1 MRVVGVL
8 PGVAFVTGAA
18 TGVACGH
25 APSLAFLGVAF
36 LIAGWL
42 AFHRRATVLTF
53 GAVLVGFGAAGMAL
67 AAEARHAALAT
78 PLRAVLD
85 QTPGGFALDRAGAG
99 LRHDPMRVRGVLLD
113 DAARGPEVTTLRARV
128 VALWREGTWVPVDG
142 GVAFSVGGQA
152 AAASVERWRAGRTV
166 EMSATFRRPAVY
178 LNEGVPD
185 VERRLALDG
194 TTLFGS
200 VKSALLVEVRQQGS
214 VLAEAAADVR
224 AYVRRSVHA
233 RVGLYDAVTEAVVTA
248 ILIGDRSALPDDTRE
263 RLQRAGTYHI
273 IAISGGN
280 IAILAGLTLGLL
292 LICGVTGRP
301 AALLTIVVLIA
312 YAQIVTTGA
321 SVWRATVMAAVY
333 LAARVLDHRT
343 PPWQAMACAAVV
355 IVAAHPLDVRDAGF
369 LLTFGAAAAL
379 IEGARRVGAG
389 APGAGPRRWLLASL
403 AASAAVELAL
413 LPISAATFS
422 RVTAAGLVL
431 NLGAV
436 PLMVV
441 VQASGMA
448 VTLFDRIETIAA
460 PAGWVGHW
468 ATAALLESARLVDV
482 APWLSVRVP
491 PPHMALIACYYVSLV
506 ASLMTRS
513 RGRVAAIAVCAASA
527 VAIVTGQ
534 PASWLRT
541 AGEAPHLRLIAFDV
555 GQGDSTLL
563 QFPDRSTLL
572 VDASG
577 TPFGSTAFDI
587 GERVLAPALWSRGLR
602 RLDGLVITHGDPDHI
617 GGASAVLD
625 DFQPGRVWQG
635 VPVPGHA
642 ALDAFLDRAMAAG
655 TPIDERRRGD
665 TLRFGEVDV
674 RVLHPPAPDWERP
687 RVRNDDSIVLDVR
700 YRDVSILLMG
710 DVGAA
715 VEREIIPLL
724 RPAPIRILKAG
735 HHGSRTSTSQEFLDA
750 LRPQI
755 AIISCGRGNTFGH
768 PAPDVLQRLEAI
780 GADVYRT
787 DRDGQIALEVEKDSV
802 RVKTYDGRET
812 HYLRSKP

>member
-343 PPWQAMACAAVV
+343 PPWQAMACAAVA

-369 LLTFGAAAAL
+369 VLTFGAAAAL
-379 IEGARRVGAG
+379 IEGARRVAAG
-389 APGAGPRRWLLASL
+389 APGSGASRWLLASL
-403 AASAAVELAL
+403 AASAAAELAL

-422 RVTAAGLVL
+422 RVTAAGLLL

-441 VQASGMA
+441 VQVSGMVVA
-448 VTLFDRIETIAA
+448 VFDRIDTIAA
-460 PAGWVGHW
+460 PAGWVAHW
-468 ATAALLESARLVDV
+468 ATAALLESARLVEI

-491 PPHMALIACYYVSLV
+491 PPHIALMACYYGSLA
-506 ASLMTRS
+506 ASLLA
-513 RGRVAAIAVCAASA
+513 RGPRRIAAIAVLTASA
-527 VAIVTGQ
+527 AAIVTGQ

-541 AGEAPHLRLIAFDV
+541 AREPARLRLVAFDV

-563 QFPDRSTLL
+563 QFPNRSTLL
-572 VDASG
+572 VDAGG

-587 GERVLAPALWSRGLR
+587 GARVLAPALWARGLR
-602 RLDGLVITHGDPDHI
+602 RLDRVVLTHGDPDHI
-617 GGASAVLD
+617 GGAAAVFGDFEPGAVWHGIPVPAYPGLAAVLD
-625 DFQPGRVWQG
+625 RATATGARVE
-635 VPVPGHA
+635 
-642 ALDAFLDRAMAAG
+642 
-655 TPIDERRRGD
+655 ERRRGD
-665 TLRFGEVDV
+665 LLRFGEVEV
-674 RVLHPPAPDWERP
+674 RVLHPAAPDWERP
-687 RVRNDDSIVLDVR
+687 RVRNDDSVVLDVR

-710 DVGAA
+710 DVGTA

-724 RPAPIRILKAG
+724 QPAPIRILKVG
-735 HHGSRTSTSQEFLDA
+735 HHGSRTSTSQAFLDA
-750 LRPQI
+750 WRPQI

-768 PAPDVLQRLEAI
+768 PAPEVLQRLEEV
-780 GADVYRT
+780 GATVYRT
-787 DRDGQIALEVEKDSV
+787 DRDGQIVVEVERNSV
-802 RVKTYDGRET
+802 RAKTFDGRET
-812 HYLRSKP
+812 HYLRNKP